1 MKRFLILVAAL
12 FLMPILVFAQGQV
25 AGKWTGEQQG
35 RGGAQPVTLEL
46 NVSGSTVTGTLKTGD
61 NTAQIS
67 DGKLDG
73 TKVSFKTTQNRGGND
88 VQINWTGEVKG
99 DELTLTREG
108 GGGGRGGGGGGR
120 RGGGG
125 GGRGGGARTLTLKRS
140 N

>member
-1 MKRFLILVAAL
+1 MQRMNK
-12 FLMPILVFAQGQV
+12 FLMAAAACLVPALVFAQADV

-46 NVSGSTVTGTLKTGD
+46 KVDGSKLTGTLKTGD
-61 NTAQIS
+61 NSAPIS

-73 TKVSFKTTQNRGGND
+73 NKISFKTTQNFGGNE

-99 DELTLTREG
+99 DELTLNREFA
-108 GGGGRGGGGGGR
+108 GGGGGR

-125 GGRGGGARTLTLKRS
+125 GGGGGRGPQPLTLKRS
-140 N
+140 K